1 MLVAGLSETPRG
13 SAAGVLG
20 LLAGRLPE
28 AGEVAGLLGDVLW
41 VVTYVLIIR
50 AGFRSREYGI
60 PLTAIALNFTW
71 ELIYGV
77 LYPPGA
83 VAARVLHGAW
93 LALDLVI
100 VIQLVRYG
108 KAVQTHSLI
117 RRFFYPIVAV
127 TLVLAF
133 IGHLLFR
140 RQFVTAQIM
149 PDSDGLISAYAINL
163 VMSVLFVF
171 FLPGRHTRDALSV
184 GAAWTKCLGTGLV
197 SLGNYLAH
205 LGNPP
210 PLYNVQYH
218 PVGEVAWTSLPP
230 RHLLPVNPDFLWYL
244 AATVFLFDLLYIRL
258 LYRLPAAPS
267 RPATDPTPVRS
278 G

>member
-140 RQFVTAQIM
+140 RQFVKRWGAGIQRM
-149 PDSDGLISAYAINL
+149 GLRKLRMLDAAVRL
-163 VMSVLFVF
+163 EDLRVP
-171 FLPGRHTRDALSV
+171 PGNRLEKLV
-184 GAAWTKCLGTGLV
+184 GARGGQYCVRVNDQWRICFVWREGD
-197 SLGNYLAH
+197 AH
-205 LGNPP
+205 D
-210 PLYNVQYH
+210 VEMVDYH
-218 PVGEVAWTSLPP
+218 
-230 RHLLPVNPDFLWYL
+230 
-244 AATVFLFDLLYIRL
+244 
-258 LYRLPAAPS
+258 
-267 RPATDPTPVRS
+267 
-278 G
+278 